1 MLKMADHILLHCKRS
16 TAVIFSLK
24 FSWERS
30 SNISECGECV
40 LDTSRPVSLQ
50 AVCRCRHMLW
60 CVRLFSQQ
68 ASASLTY
75 SCRVTPSSSS
85 PLLPPSSWRLL
96 SAADIQAVWLVT
108 LPESL
113 RPQFTLTVGRA
124 GENMN
129 IHNCCLHQNDDQT
142 NGDYYI

>member
-1 MLKMADHILLHCKRS
+1 MADHILLHCKRS

-30 SNISECGECV
+30 LNISECGECV

-75 SCRVTPSSSS
+75 SCRVTPSSPPILLHP
-85 PLLPPSSWRLL
+85 PLLLEAFICSRYPGCVIGHAARVTEATVHTYSWTCWGKYERPKLL
-96 SAADIQAVWLVT
+96 FAS
-108 LPESL
+108 
-113 RPQFTLTVGRA
+113 R
-124 GENMN
+124 
-129 IHNCCLHQNDDQT
+129 
-142 NGDYYI
+142 